1 MKVNRST
8 KKVFFDENLSRS
20 VDKSKKVRNTMNSFV
35 MPKKTVVS
43 SFSEIDDN
51 KSLTYDIKTM
61 PKDFKSFFSNL
72 AEAFLV
78 ELLDLSN

>member
-1 MKVNRST
+1 
-8 KKVFFDENLSRS
+8 
-20 VDKSKKVRNTMNSFV
+20 MNSFV

-61 PKDFKSFFSNL
+61 PKGFKSFFSNL
-72 AEAFLV
+72 AESFLV